1 MTLDLYAPTEPVAKQ
16 QTEEKLIINGNLAAN
31 ACTTYRKVTGDA
43 CADSCLGTTVGVCP
57 VSLVVKGG
65 DLTKGTC
72 EDVGYTHANGTVS
85 QKAGPCGTLVFKE
98 YTKAAGNYLR
108 SASRSSNHREAD
120 TTISTFNYTKC
131 PSSYELWA
139 TNTADPTKVPRTFN
153 LSKFAPTAP
162 AGFQYYEL
170 AFHDWTQKPLCPG
183 IKCVGSYKSFDPVK
197 KIINDTFST
206 TCVGHQ
212 YQPALRFNFTDTPGR
227 LLGFWDGIPGPKK
240 GWIPDTIVDFE
251 LTKDGEGYD
260 WVLEMQCVE
269 KFNHVEFVGLNFYS
283 RQQTPGKIYID
294 NMLQVARDRGLGI
307 YMDHGEKVTI
317 VDQENCSYPHP

>member
-1 MTLDLYAPTEPVAKQ
+1 MVAIALFAFIASTARADQPCCQACTEPQEKYYSIDKTHGFCGECCMKPSSYSIFKIFEPGLTKATDNHPCADAKYTNYTSTVTHGFGPVKMTLDLYAPTEPVAKQ

-183 IKCVGSYKSFDPVK
+183 IKCVGS
-197 KIINDTFST
+197 
-206 TCVGHQ
+206 
-212 YQPALRFNFTDTPGR
+212 
-227 LLGFWDGIPGPKK
+227 
-240 GWIPDTIVDFE
+240 
-251 LTKDGEGYD
+251 
-260 WVLEMQCVE
+260 
-269 KFNHVEFVGLNFYS
+269 
-283 RQQTPGKIYID
+283 
-294 NMLQVARDRGLGI
+294 
-307 YMDHGEKVTI
+307 
-317 VDQENCSYPHP
+317 